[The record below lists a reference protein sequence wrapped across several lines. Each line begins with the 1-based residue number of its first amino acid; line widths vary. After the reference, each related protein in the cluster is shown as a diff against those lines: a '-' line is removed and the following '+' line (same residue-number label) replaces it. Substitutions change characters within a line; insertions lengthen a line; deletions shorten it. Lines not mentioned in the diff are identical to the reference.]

1 MNKQVKEAVEI
12 AILTFALVV
21 LVGLVGV
28 YPKIMI
34 PAIIFNAVLALY
46 LIYKHY

>member
-12 AILTFALVV
+12 TILTFAVVV

-28 YPKIMI
+28 YPKIMV

-46 LIYKHY
+46 FLCRR